1 MTVFSQIDT
10 YPTTKVINGD
20 TVTLFHITQTKQII
34 KEGFELDY
42 LRDKTRLDSLII
54 LNQAK
59 RIGSLKSQISLY
71 SSSVVNLNEQLK
83 AEKEINSINVE
94 IINTYK
100 RKVKLQKLK
109 YGFTIG
115 GISIVATIPLI
126 FLIVK

>member
-1 MTVFSQIDT
+1 MTAFSQIDT

-42 LRDKTRLDSLII
+42 LREKSTLDSLII
-54 LNQAK
+54 YNQEK
-59 RIGSLKSQISLY
+59 RISSLKSQIFLY
-71 SSSVVNLNEQLK
+71 DNSVINLNKQLE
-83 AEKEINSINVE
+83 AEKEINNINEE

-115 GISIVATIPLI
+115 GISIAATIPLI